1 MFRCVSARIYEL
13 YIICERTA
21 CWGKHAYAT
30 TRHSSGPSLPARR
43 RRASGC
49 PLYARAGKHPR
60 LFGWSGA
67 GSWIRTELLTSRYER
82 KHMVPTWRH
91 SLLALH
97 RLSSRRRMAKHW
109 SSRGSGLVADAA
121 AAVPYSMIGL
131 PVAAGEQDLS
141 SFGLTESSSSAPP
154 RRRRCTVLAAYFAA
168 SGERDIASTPQAY
181 HYIQRDVL
189 YVVVHLRLD
198 GSAPAA
204 AGSRIT

>member
-1 MFRCVSARIYEL
+1 MFRWVSARIYEL

-67 GSWIRTELLTSRYER
+67 GSWIRTELLASRYER

-91 SLLALH
+91 FLLALH

-109 SSRGSGLVADAA
+109 SSRGSVLVADAA
-121 AAVPYSMIGL
+121 AAVPYSLGGL

-141 SFGLTESSSSAPP
+141 SFGQNLLHLLHPAVGAAQSWQVISLPVANATSPRHRKRTSTYSVTCCMYWYTCGWTARLPP
-154 RRRRCTVLAAYFAA
+154 PPGR
-168 SGERDIASTPQAY
+168 E
-181 HYIQRDVL
+181 
-189 YVVVHLRLD
+189 
-198 GSAPAA
+198 
-204 AGSRIT
+204 